1 MNTLHIHFLL
11 LLFSIIFIDRGA
23 RIYLINMIR
32 EQKNISQQ
40 STDKENQSDQDILFQ
55 YFLKCDCCSWSAS
68 FYEVSGNIHLDIM
81 TLRCPT
87 CFKKEVRWRKVPF

>member
-1 MNTLHIHFLL
+1 MN
-11 LLFSIIFIDRGA
+11 
-23 RIYLINMIR
+23 MVR

-40 STDKENQSDQDILFQ
+40 STDKENQSDQDILFK
-55 YFLKCDCCSWSAS
+55 YFLKCYCCSWNAS
-68 FYEVSGNIHLDIM
+68 FYEASGNIHLDIM